1 MSDEVERLFSS
12 AKILLEDRRARLKID
27 IIEANECLRHFYGK
41 PEKGSF
47 DEDEDIRV
55 EQPLSIEERIKQ
67 RHEQDISQELALLTN
82 EAASDEVT
90 ELEEEFAAIEAL
102 DDDDDDDDVDGENI
116 EGAEEG
122 SEED

>member
-12 AKILLEDRRARLKID
+12 AKILLEDRRARLKMD

-47 DEDEDIRV
+47 EDEDIRV
-55 EQPLSIEERIKQ
+55 EQPLSIKERIKERQ
-67 RHEQDISQELALLTN
+67 AQDISQELALQV
-82 EAASDEVT
+82 AGDELI

-102 DDDDDDDDVDGENI
+102 DDDDDDDDVNGENI

-122 SEED
+122 LEED